1 LSLTDASQ
9 VREPLPIGTAV
20 PSSTAY
26 VLDADGRLLPPGAV
40 GELYVGGAG
49 LAEGYLGD
57 AGQTARAFG
66 EFSPDL
72 PGQRLYRTGDRARI
86 NDEATIDFHGRVD
99 DQLKV
104 RGHRVEPQEI
114 VAVLLRHPAV
124 ATAYVFGLGEH
135 ESTRLVAAVVVRPGR
150 AGDGLRD
157 DLARNL
163 NHYMRPTVW
172 LFLDAM
178 PVTATGKIDRARLA
192 ELALGEA
199 PAQPAAT
206 GTAGSGTGTATRL
219 GPETSNMD
227 SARIGERIRATLLE
241 VLELD
246 GIDDEDNFFDVG
258 GNSLLMI
265 RVLARVHEEFSVTVA
280 ASEFLVDPTG
290 RTLTRLVGAR
300 LRAPG
305 ERFGA
310 TASRGAT

>member
-1 LSLTDASQ
+1 
-9 VREPLPIGTAV
+9 
-20 PSSTAY
+20 
-26 VLDADGRLLPPGAV
+26 
-40 GELYVGGAG
+40 
-49 LAEGYLGD
+49 
-57 AGQTARAFG
+57 
-66 EFSPDL
+66 
-72 PGQRLYRTGDRARI
+72 
-86 NDEATIDFHGRVD
+86 
-99 DQLKV
+99 
-104 RGHRVEPQEI
+104 
-114 VAVLLRHPAV
+114 
-124 ATAYVFGLGEH
+124 
-135 ESTRLVAAVVVRPGR
+135 
-150 AGDGLRD
+150 
-157 DLARNL
+157 
-163 NHYMRPTVW
+163 MRPTVW